1 MRFVV
6 LNMLYFLL
14 LFVRR
19 QILYLGGGN
28 TGRREIL
35 HDGTAASRMLLLPF
49 RGGSPNARSRKVFC
63 GPFSASQTTII
74 PLNSGHLENG

>member
-49 RGGSPNARSRKVFC
+49 RGGVSKCEVKKGFLR
-63 GPFSASQTTII
+63 TIFGLSDNDY
-74 PLNSGHLENG
+74 PT